1 MQERQRREAYDIMF
15 DDSYEDDDLDEDGL
29 DEITD
34 FENLLRDA
42 LKSMMRSGNV
52 DELRVLGKPGIGAR
66 SPMWETVWRSAVK
79 VACERGQVDAL
90 AYLLDECD
98 VPVDELCPYYEGIDS
113 SMTEGLMADEWDEAV
128 YRAVPNPAPAL
139 FVAVTFDQSEAV
151 SFLLDRGADVNAAAF
166 DGCTPVHA
174 ACVNNNLESLRVLY
188 AHGADLTKAD
198 QDGTQ
203 PVHIAALY
211 GHLDV
216 MTFLAANGVD
226 TNVRGTAYVQKGSSV
241 WEHQLR
247 DATPLMMAQHE
258 SNWDVVAFLQSPP
271 GPAPVATPKRARSNK
286 TMQER
291 AELVGV
297 AHRLKPIPPNV
308 SEAMRTGSDGEKI
321 AAKKLLQKLQ
331 IANQQIVARAEQAR
345 IKQTKLL

>member
-1 MQERQRREAYDIMF
+1 
-15 DDSYEDDDLDEDGL
+15 
-29 DEITD
+29 
-34 FENLLRDA
+34 
-42 LKSMMRSGNV
+42 
-52 DELRVLGKPGIGAR
+52 
-66 SPMWETVWRSAVK
+66 
-79 VACERGQVDAL
+79 
-90 AYLLDECD
+90 
-98 VPVDELCPYYEGIDS
+98 
-113 SMTEGLMADEWDEAV
+113 
-128 YRAVPNPAPAL
+128 
-139 FVAVTFDQSEAV
+139 
-151 SFLLDRGADVNAAAF
+151 
-166 DGCTPVHA
+166 
-174 ACVNNNLESLRVLY
+174 
-188 AHGADLTKAD
+188 
-198 QDGTQ
+198 
-203 PVHIAALY
+203 
-211 GHLDV
+211 